1 VSKWTQ
7 SGPYSYKHSSTYTP
21 THTHKQPLTHKH
33 TNTTRT
39 HNRTHTNETIQHTY
53 THTHIHTHIHTH
65 TPTCVCARPQMAR
78 RARGPIWT
86 AIYSDQNLEVHRI
99 VDPRV
104 CCPMC
109 ATDDEGRVKPG
120 CAFKI
125 MHHDQAAAHVR
136 GAGHQ
141 RRLTEGRAVPG
152 PVLVPVMGVV
162 CRVVCCHHCC
172 LTKQGHRREKHY
184 RMDGPTAL
192 AHVGTEAHARRV
204 VEDEPSTKL
213 STRPEQCA

>member
-1 VSKWTQ
+1 
-7 SGPYSYKHSSTYTP
+7 
-21 THTHKQPLTHKH
+21 
-33 TNTTRT
+33 
-39 HNRTHTNETIQHTY
+39 
-53 THTHIHTHIHTH
+53 
-65 TPTCVCARPQMAR
+65 MAR
-78 RARGPIWT
+78 RARGPIWN
-86 AIYSDQNLEVHRI
+86 AIYLDPDLEVHRI

-120 CAFKI
+120 FAFKI
-125 MHHDQAAAHVR
+125 MHRDQAAAHVR

-204 VEDEPSTKL
+204 VDGRRALYEALHPPGAVRVKL
-213 STRPEQCA
+213 PQDAW

>member
-7 SGPYSYKHSSTYTP
+7 SGPYSYKYSSTYTP
-21 THTHKQPLTHKH
+21 THTHKQPHTHKH

-53 THTHIHTHIHTH
+53 THTHIHTH

-86 AIYSDQNLEVHRI
+86 AIYSDPDLEVHRI

-120 CAFKI
+120 YAFKN
-125 MHHDQAAAHVR
+125 HAPRPSGCPCAKR
-136 GAGHQ
+136 GSSASADRSARCAWAGLGPSDGS
-141 RRLTEGRAVPG
+141 RLPR
-152 PVLVPVMGVV
+152 
-162 CRVVCCHHCC
+162 C
-172 LTKQGHRREKHY
+172 LLPPLLP
-184 RMDGPTAL
+184 D
-192 AHVGTEAHARRV
+192 
-204 VEDEPSTKL
+204 
-213 STRPEQCA
+213 